1 MKNAEIIRAL
11 PKLKFLKWELKALR
25 AQIIGL
31 ERQYEQLDEE
41 VSSLSGVTEIFEGI
55 ALSTIEGET
64 IYGSDFGVSAVD
76 DCTIE
81 RSAQVYTN
89 AHTSKNGVAHDWC
102 IKLKGPRR
110 NAGGLDEKWLG
121 DGWPYKEAVLVAK
134 RWVALNESP
143 SDTTVEMHRYRHS
156 LDPKGKTHKRRR
168 DAYEAA
174 WMAGHQELAK
184 QLLIGQR
191 RAKKM
196 KKTKNGRDYEQTVQA
211 T

>member
-31 ERQYEQLDEE
+31 ERQYERLDEE
-41 VSSLSGVTEIFEGI
+41 VDTLSEVTEIFEGI
-55 ALSTIEGET
+55 ALSTIEDESS
-64 IYGSDFGVSAVD
+64 YGKNFGVSAVD
-76 DCTIE
+76 NVIE
-81 RSAQVYTN
+81 RIAEVYTN

-121 DGWPYKEAVLVAK
+121 DSWPYKEAVLIAK

-143 SDTTVEMHRYRHS
+143 SDTTVEMHRYRHA
-156 LDPKGKTHKRRR
+156 LDPKGKIHKRRR

-184 QLLIGQR
+184 QLLIGQPRVR
-191 RAKKM
+191 RL
-196 KKTKNGRDYEQTVQA
+196 KTRKA
-211 T
+211 A